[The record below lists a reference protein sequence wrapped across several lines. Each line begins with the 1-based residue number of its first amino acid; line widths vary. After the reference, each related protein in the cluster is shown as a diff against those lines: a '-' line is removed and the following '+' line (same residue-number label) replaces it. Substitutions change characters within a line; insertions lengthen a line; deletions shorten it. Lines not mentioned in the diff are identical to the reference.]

1 MRTLLAAAC
10 LATALT
16 PAFGA
21 DRWQAVLPALGKG
34 AATCFDPDIPGDVYC
49 AALLCDRHTLSFG
62 VMGYDKGEA
71 GPAMDALIDI
81 DGVAETRRMES
92 RMLAGVLLQILT
104 PISPSDALYQR
115 LISGKRLRISMGSPV
130 RTFEYTLD
138 GADDVLPPVSTACER

>member
-1 MRTLLAAAC
+1 MKTLLAAAC

-21 DRWQAVLPALGKG
+21 DRWQAVMPALGKG

-71 GPAMDALIDI
+71 GPAMDAIIDI

-104 PISPSDALYQR
+104 PVSASDALYQR

-138 GADDVLPPVSTACER
+138 GAAQTFPPVAAACKQ